1 MIGQVRVKFLLLALA
16 GLVCV
21 AVGGAEARA
30 GYNAALVG
38 GTPSFDAV
46 NNNFVY
52 TYALTQ
58 ASSDQVSPGNFVRFY
73 DFNGYVTN
81 SAAGPNANWSATTTG
96 FNGNPPSVI
105 LTHGDDA
112 AIPNVTFT
120 YNGATPD
127 ARTNLGNFVL
137 RSVFGL
143 GSSFKDFYGF
153 NTNSG
158 ANNTGIDT
166 RLSYVAPVPEPTSF
180 ISAGLG
186 ILGLGLGLG
195 FRARSKRAA

>member
-1 MIGQVRVKFLLLALA
+1 MIGQIRAKFLPLALA
-16 GLVCV
+16 GLAFV
-21 AVGGAEARA
+21 AIGGAEARA
-30 GYNAALVG
+30 GYNAVLVG
-38 GTPSFDAV
+38 GAPTFDAV

-58 ASSDQVSPGNFVRFY
+58 ASSDQVSPGNFIRFY
-73 DFNGYVTN
+73 DFNGYVAN
-81 SAAGPNANWSATTTG
+81 SATGPNASWSASSTG

-112 AIPNVTFT
+112 ATPNVTFT
-120 YNGATPD
+120 YNGGAPN
-127 ARTNLGNFVL
+127 ASTNLGNFVL

-153 NTNSG
+153 NTNTG

-195 FRARSKRAA
+195 FRAHSKRAA